1 MPLSIVKTPGGITFT
16 QAINSNIK
24 NIMDEWIDTN
34 SDDLVK
40 GLEIKSPKELLAYER
55 NLLHIL
61 IQLGALIMTFIL
73 NTRLQD
79 KTFQKWAKR
88 EMMPK
93 NSIKYRHLTDLNT
106 PIRTLFG
113 NVVKPKLRYYSPIRR
128 KGRKRKWGKRGKGG
142 SGIFPALDVLGIRFG
157 TTPALAGEVA
167 RSVADGPS
175 METAQEHLSHRGIS
189 LDIKVIRRISEAF
202 AEISLSLRN
211 AWLKEDDPHNTPLI
225 SETESLR
232 GKRVLISTDGGRI
245 QIRKNKRGRIAKG
258 KKRHGFTAQWRE
270 PKLITIRVIDDEG
283 KVIRGEN
290 PIIDGTINDPDS
302 IFRLL
307 YAHLV
312 TRDIQQASEI
322 ICVGDGA
329 RWIWDRMV
337 CLVDDL
343 GIDASK
349 VNFVLDFYHAVE
361 HLSTVADG
369 KRGWKKSKRK
379 KWLKRMRA
387 NLKQGGID
395 EKIDELKGLARGRNA
410 KSVQREIGYFEE
422 NRKRMRYGVIRN
434 KKLPIGSGA
443 MESGIRQVVNMRLKS
458 AGMFW
463 NKENAEGFLHLRCY
477 LKSKRWGIIEQAVID
492 HYPCRKC

>member
-1 MPLSIVKTPGGITFT
+1 MS
-16 QAINSNIK
+16 AMNSNLK
-24 NIMDEWIDTN
+24 NILDGWIDRN

-40 GLEIKSPKELLAYER
+40 GLEIKSPKGLLDYER
-55 NLLHIL
+55 KLFLIL
-61 IQLGALIMTFIL
+61 MQLGALIMTWIL

-79 KTFQKWAKR
+79 KPFQKYAKR
-88 EMMPK
+88 EIIPRK
-93 NSIKYRHLTDLNT
+93 SKQYRHLTDLNT

-113 NVVKPKLRYYSPIRR
+113 NVVKPKLRYYIPIRK
-128 KGRKRKWGKRGKGG
+128 KGRKRKWGKRGKSG
-142 SGIFPALDVLGIRFG
+142 SGIFPALEVLGIRFG

-175 METAQEHLSHRGIS
+175 METTQERLSRWGIS

-202 AEISLSLRN
+202 ADISLAIRD

-225 SETESLR
+225 TETESFR

-245 QIRKNKRGRIAKG
+245 RIRKNKRGRIAIG
-258 KKRHGFTAQWRE
+258 KKRHGYHTKWRE
-270 PKLITIRVIDDEG
+270 PKLITIRTIGDEG
-283 KVIRGEN
+283 KVIRGDN
-290 PIIDGTINDPDS
+290 PIIDGTIGGPDS

-307 YAHLV
+307 HAHLV
-312 TRDIQQASEI
+312 ARDIQHASEI

-329 RWIWDRMV
+329 PWIWSRMNG
-337 CLVDDL
+337 LFDDF
-343 GIDASK
+343 GMDASK

-361 HLSTVADG
+361 HLSAVADG
-369 KRGWKKSKRK
+369 KRGWEKWKRK
-379 KWLKRMRA
+379 KWLKQMRTK
-387 NLKQGGID
+387 LKKGGID
-395 EKIDELKGLARGRNA
+395 EIIAELKGLAKGRNA
-410 KSVQREIGYFEE
+410 KSVKREIGYFEE
-422 NRKRMRYGVIRN
+422 NKERMRYDLIRN

-477 LKSKRWGIIEQAVID
+477 LKSKRWDMIEQAVID
-492 HYPCRKC
+492 YYPNKECV

>member
-1 MPLSIVKTPGGITFT
+1 MPLGINKTLGGITFMT
-16 QAINSNIK
+16 AMNSDFK
-24 NIMDEWIDTN
+24 NIMDGWIDRN
-34 SDDLVK
+34 SDDLSK
-40 GLEIKSPKELLAYER
+40 GLEIKSPKGLLDYER
-55 NLLHIL
+55 KLLLIL
-61 IQLGALIMTFIL
+61 MQLGALIMTWIL

-79 KTFQKWAKR
+79 KTFQKYAKR
-88 EMMPK
+88 EILPK
-93 NSIKYRHLTDLNT
+93 NSKKYRHLTDLNT

-113 NVVKPKLRYYSPIRR
+113 NVLNPKLRYYTPKR
-128 KGRKRKWGKRGKGG
+128 KRGRKRKWGRRGKAG
-142 SGIFPALDVLGIRFG
+142 SGIFPALEVLGIRFG
-157 TTPALAGEVA
+157 TTPAVAGVVA
-167 RSVADGPS
+167 RSVTDGPS
-175 METAQEHLSHRGIS
+175 MEIAQEHLSRWGIS

-202 AEISLSLRN
+202 AGISLAIRD
-211 AWLKEDDPHNTPLI
+211 AWLKQDDPHNTPLI
-225 SETESLR
+225 PETESLR

-245 QIRKNKRGRIAKG
+245 LIRMNKRGRIAKG
-258 KKRHGFTAQWRE
+258 KNRHGFNAKWRE
-270 PKLITIRVIDDEG
+270 PKLITIRAINDKG

-290 PIIDGTINDPDS
+290 QILDGTINDPDS

-307 YAHLV
+307 HAHLIA
-312 TRDIQQASEI
+312 RDIQQASEI

-343 GIDASK
+343 GIDALK

-379 KWLKRMRA
+379 KWLKRMRTK
-387 NLKQGGID
+387 LKQGGID
-395 EKIDELKGLARGRNA
+395 EIIDELKGLARGRNA
-410 KSVQREIGYFEE
+410 KSVQKEIGYFEE
-422 NRKRMRYGVIRN
+422 NRERMRYDIIRN
-434 KKLPIGSGA
+434 KKLPIGSGV

-477 LKSKRWGIIEQAVID
+477 LKSKRWDIIEQAVIN
-492 HYPCRKC
+492 HYPYRMC